1 MYVCSFHKQSPHT
14 YQCKHMTTTSIRLC
28 SHFPIHLI
36 NMNARPLSFC
46 SMVHRHTVL
55 FFSVIHASLHCIHP
69 PLWVG
74 ELIVYIYHP
83 MLQLFYQSNNIFPQ
97 WLPHQYD
104 ARVLWWTDGH
114 RCQDC
119 LSLIDGRYSAGYKP
133 QMPHISSPRWKD
145 KKGKHLHKPSKFAAR
160 IVV

>member
-14 YQCKHMTTTSIRLC
+14 YQYKHMTTTSIRLC

-36 NMNARPLSFC
+36 NMNARPSPFVQWYIATQSFSSPLSMLR
-46 SMVHRHTVL
+46 SIVY
-55 FFSVIHASLHCIHP
+55 P

-74 ELIVYIYHP
+74 ELIDYIYHP

-145 KKGKHLHKPSKFAAR
+145 KKGKHLNKPSKFAAR

>member
-1 MYVCSFHKQSPHT
+1 MFVHFISNLLTHININTWQQLAYVYAPIFLFTWSTWMHAPSPFVQWYIATQSFS
-14 YQCKHMTTTSIRLC
+14 S
-28 SHFPIHLI
+28 
-36 NMNARPLSFC
+36 PLSMLR
-46 SMVHRHTVL
+46 SIVY
-55 FFSVIHASLHCIHP
+55 P

-74 ELIVYIYHP
+74 ELIDYIYHP

-145 KKGKHLHKPSKFAAR
+145 KKGKHLNKPSKFAAR